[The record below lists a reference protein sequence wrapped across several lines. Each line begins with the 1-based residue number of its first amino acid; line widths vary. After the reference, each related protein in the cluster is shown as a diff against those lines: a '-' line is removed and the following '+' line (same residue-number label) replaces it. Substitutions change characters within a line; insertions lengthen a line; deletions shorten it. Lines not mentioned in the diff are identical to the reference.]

1 MLGSILYKNKKIEK
15 DKSIRSVE
23 MYVGYFNH
31 TWDTVFIDIPLS
43 TPSHKVEQV
52 AIDMA
57 SQKLYNNPNTLDEVA
72 FVGIYNIPEIEE
84 E

>member
-1 MLGSILYKNKKIEK
+1 MLGSILYKSKIIEK

-23 MYVGYFNH
+23 VYVGYFNH
-31 TWDTVFIDIPLS
+31 TWDTVFVDIPLS
-43 TPSHKVEQV
+43 TPLHKVEKV
-52 AIDMA
+52 AIDIA
-57 SQKLYNNPNTLDEVA
+57 SQKLYNNPNILGEVA